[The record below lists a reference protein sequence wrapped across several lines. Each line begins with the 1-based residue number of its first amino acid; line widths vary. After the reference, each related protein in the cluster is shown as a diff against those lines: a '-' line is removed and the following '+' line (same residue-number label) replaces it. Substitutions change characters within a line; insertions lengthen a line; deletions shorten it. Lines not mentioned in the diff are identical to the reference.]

1 MNFPAYHAVLLL
13 SAIALPLLL
22 AAGMARRGWRPWLMR
37 LAPWAA
43 LPALAVVFVVPQGAE
58 ASLAWLFLG
67 SHLGLDQTGQIFLL
81 FTSALWLGSGLFAQ
95 SYLAGDA
102 KRARFFAF
110 FLLAMAGNFGL
121 ILAHDLVTFYVS
133 FSLMSFSSYGL
144 VIHNGESESLRAG
157 RIYLCLVVLGELM
170 LFAAMVTMATNANSI
185 LLRDAIAQPMSHV
198 TLALLLLGFGIKAGA
213 LPLHVWLP
221 LAHPAAPVPASAVLS
236 GAMIKAG
243 LLGWIRFLP
252 LGQEAFPQWGALVIG
267 AGLAAAFYGALVGVT
282 QSNPKTVLAYSSIS
296 QMGLITIPIGFAL
309 MMPPLWPVAL
319 TAILIYALHH
329 ALAKGALFL
338 GVGVASHAGTRAQR
352 LWMFAGMLIP
362 ALALIGAPFT
372 SGAIAKTALKAD
384 LPSLPA
390 PWPDFLQIALPLAAV
405 GTTLLMA
412 RFLWLLWSKPAGHG
426 PLRPGLWV
434 PWGLLLA
441 AVGLVAW
448 VLPIASEAGRA
459 ALKFDKVWAGL
470 WPFSIGSLMAWIILV
485 RSRSGA
491 GIGYPKIPAGDWL
504 VAVEWVT
511 PRAARLGQLLTSS
524 GWSVRCQTIAASL
537 FQPLRRLATG
547 LPWSRMEERLRI
559 WTVAGLTLL
568 SVAAILYLL
577 VWAS

>member
-1 MNFPAYHAVLLL
+1 MNSPAFQTVLLL

-22 AAGMARRGWRPWLMR
+22 AAGMARRGWRPWLLR

-43 LPALAVVFVVPQGAE
+43 SPALAVVFVVTQGAE
-58 ASLAWLFLG
+58 VSFTWLFLG

-95 SYLAGDA
+95 SSLANDA

-121 ILAHDLVTFYVS
+121 ILARDLVTFYVS
-133 FSLMSFSSYGL
+133 FSLLSFSSYGL
-144 VIHNGESESLRAG
+144 IIHNAETESLRAG
-157 RIYLCLVVLGELM
+157 RVYLCLVVLGELM

-185 LLRDAIAQPMSHV
+185 LLRDAIAQPMNNV

-296 QMGLITIPIGFAL
+296 QMGLITIPIGVAL

-338 GVGVASHAGTRAQR
+338 GVGVASHAGSRAQR
-352 LWMFAGMLIP
+352 CGMFVGLLVP
-362 ALALIGAPFT
+362 ALALIGAPYT
-372 SGAIAKTALKAD
+372 SGAIAKAALKTD
-384 LPSLPA
+384 LATLPA
-390 PWPDFLQIALPLAAV
+390 PWSGLLQIALPFAALS
-405 GTTLLMA
+405 TTLLMA
-412 RFLWLLWSKPAGHG
+412 RFLWLLWSKPAAPEH
-426 PLRPGLWV
+426 PRLGLWM
-434 PWGLLLA
+434 PWGLLLV
-441 AVGLVAW
+441 AVASVAW
-448 VLPIASEAGRA
+448 ILPLAHDAERE
-459 ALKFDKVWAGL
+459 ALKLAKVWASL
-470 WPFSIGSLMAWIILV
+470 WPFGIGVLLAWATLAL
-485 RSRSGA
+485 SQRSGR
-491 GIGYPKIPAGDWL
+491 IGYPRIPAGDWL
-504 VAVEWVT
+504 VAVEWLT
-511 PRAARLGQLLTSS
+511 AWAARLGQSLTNL
-524 GWSVRCQTIAASL
+524 GWSIRGKTTAAL
-537 FQPLRRLATG
+537 LLQPLRRLDIG
-547 LPWSRMEERLRI
+547 LHLSRLEDRLRH
-559 WTVAGLTLL
+559 WMVAGLLL
-568 SVAAILYLL
+568 LCVTALLYLL
-577 VWAS
+577 AGAS